1 MALVK
6 TAVVSGL
13 ATFIKVISAFVINK
27 IVSVYVGPS
36 GLALIG
42 QLQNFSQLATTIADG
57 AISNGVTKYTAEYG
71 EEDRRL
77 PLLFSTAIKISF
89 ACSALASFGL
99 IIFSSQLSEYFLKT
113 ERYSYIFIVFG
124 FTIVLFVMNNILISI
139 VNGLKEISLWAKINI
154 TQSVYGLIF
163 TSLLVI
169 FFGLDGALLA
179 LVTNQS
185 VIFFI
190 IIWFLWNHKII
201 KFSKFKELFNRAEAK
216 KLAAFS
222 LMAFT
227 TAATLPVSQLIVRN
241 HIGSNLSWTDAG
253 YWQAIMYI
261 STMYLLVV
269 TSALGVYYLPRLS
282 EINDKSELRK
292 ELMYGYALILPVV
305 FIMGLAIFLLK
316 DQIIII
322 VFTKDFVAIRELFL
336 WQLIGDFIKL
346 AAWLIS
352 YLMIAKAMTKAY
364 VTTEI
369 LFSVNYVVLSVIF
382 VDSFGLVGVTYAF
395 SLNYFMYFLTMVVIT
410 RKYWI

>member
-1 MALVK
+1 
-6 TAVVSGL
+6 
-13 ATFIKVISAFVINK
+13 
-27 IVSVYVGPS
+27 
-36 GLALIG
+36 
-42 QLQNFSQLATTIADG
+42 
-57 AISNGVTKYTAEYG
+57 
-71 EEDRRL
+71 
-77 PLLFSTAIKISF
+77 
-89 ACSALASFGL
+89 
-99 IIFSSQLSEYFLKT
+99 
-113 ERYSYIFIVFG
+113 
-124 FTIVLFVMNNILISI
+124 
-139 VNGLKEISLWAKINI
+139 
-154 TQSVYGLIF
+154 
-163 TSLLVI
+163 
-169 FFGLDGALLA
+169 
-179 LVTNQS
+179 
-185 VIFFI
+185 
-190 IIWFLWNHKII
+190 
-201 KFSKFKELFNRAEAK
+201 
-216 KLAAFS
+216 
-222 LMAFT
+222 MAFT

>member
-6 TAVVSGL
+6 TALVSGL

-292 ELMYGYALILPVV
+292 ELMYGYALVLPVV